1 MFGGAKI
8 PGKPAKNFLLT
19 FSFTSFSLSEPL
31 PSRDTWNDVVSR
43 LYDSSNGRSVGFG
56 PIRDDLGDSLGE
68 LSDVT
73 FVLTEDDGLT
83 ERRFHAHRLLL
94 SLRSPVFRAMFNG
107 PLREQQQTITVEDV
121 SPRYFF

>member
-1 MFGGAKI
+1 MAGPRSPA
-8 PGKPAKNFLLT
+8 GKPAKNFILT
-19 FSFTSFSLSEPL
+19 FSFTSFSLSDPP

-73 FVLTEDDGLT
+73 FVLTEDDGAT

-107 PLREQQQTITVEDV
+107 PLREQQQTVTVEDV
-121 SPRYFF
+121 SPR